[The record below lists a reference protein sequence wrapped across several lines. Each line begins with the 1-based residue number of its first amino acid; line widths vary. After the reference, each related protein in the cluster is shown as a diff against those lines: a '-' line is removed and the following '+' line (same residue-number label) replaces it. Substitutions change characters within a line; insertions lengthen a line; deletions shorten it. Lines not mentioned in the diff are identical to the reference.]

1 MGPRS
6 FYLALFSWGQWLKL
20 YLMYAFLTFKTEFL
34 SMNYWSHKWLD
45 SYPKALVSLCV
56 AAFSILW
63 ENANVK
69 FRISLTMDS
78 WHFQEEGIIA
88 SLMLSSHG
96 TSEAV
101 PTQSLSLEMALLT
114 EMGSVRLWVR
124 LGETHRGFHSE
135 RAIGE
140 MHGILIS
147 LCTRQQRGHLA
158 VRRPTCHQ
166 IIIMSRLLENP
177 ILFPT

>member
-63 ENANVK
+63 EKANVK
-69 FRISLTMDS
+69 FGISLTMDS

-101 PTQSLSLEMALLT
+101 PTQSLSLEMAF
-114 EMGSVRLWVR
+114 
-124 LGETHRGFHSE
+124 THRDGQCSP
-135 RAIGE
+135 
-140 MHGILIS
+140 LS
-147 LCTRQQRGHLA
+147 A
-158 VRRPTCHQ
+158 VRRNTPRLSFRESNRRNAWNLNFSLHPTAKRTSGCKETN
-166 IIIMSRLLENP
+166 MPPN
-177 ILFPT
+177 

>member
-6 FYLALFSWGQWLKL
+6 FLLTLFSWGQWLKL

-114 EMGSVRLWVR
+114 EMSSVRLWVR
-124 LGETHRGFHSE
+124 LGETHRGFHS
-135 RAIGE
+135 GE
-140 MHGILIS
+140 SNRRNAWNLNFS
-147 LCTRQQRGHLA
+147 LH
-158 VRRPTCHQ
+158 PTAKRTSGCKETN
-166 IIIMSRLLENP
+166 MPPN
-177 ILFPT
+177 